1 MNSIQTQNPIALSL
15 LINEDIYRIPE
26 PAENID
32 LAVADETE
40 SVFIKSPENKILVT
54 EELPI
59 VVLPE
64 PIIVKPA
71 YKYIGDNLKS
81 ILILVNE
88 LEADILKKEDLL
100 ALNKML
106 AARKLEQKDV
116 AILNIQK
123 NTHLT
128 FQELKDFFG
137 FNKLLLF
144 GINPADLGIS
154 GMVAN
159 QICTFQNTQV
169 LGTWHIKQMQ
179 LDEKKK
185 LTFWTEMKKFI

>member
-32 LAVADETE
+32 LAVADDTE
-40 SVFIKSPENKILVT
+40 NVVVESHENKVLIT
-54 EELPI
+54 EKLPI
-59 VVLPE
+59 VVLSE

-71 YKYIGDNLKS
+71 YKYIGENLKS

-88 LEADILKKEDLL
+88 LETDILKKEDLL

-116 AILNIQK
+116 AILNIHK

-179 LDEKKK
+179 TDEKKK

>member
-1 MNSIQTQNPIALSL
+1 MNSLQTQNPIALSL

-32 LAVADETE
+32 LAVAGDTE
-40 SVFIKSPENKILVT
+40 NVVVESHENKVLIT
-54 EELPI
+54 EKLPI
-59 VVLPE
+59 VVLSE

-71 YKYIGDNLKS
+71 YKYIGENLKS

-88 LEADILKKEDLL
+88 LDSEILKTEDLL

-116 AILNIQK
+116 AILNIHK

-144 GINPADLGIS
+144 GINPTDLGIS

-159 QICTFQNTQV
+159 QIRTFQNTQFLV
-169 LGTWHIKQMQ
+169 NWHIKQMQ
-179 LDEKKK
+179 TDEKKK
-185 LTFWTEMKKFI
+185 LTFWTEMKKLI

>member
-15 LINEDIYRIPE
+15 LINEDIYCIPE

-71 YKYIGDNLKS
+71 YKYIGENLKS

-88 LEADILKKEDLL
+88 LETDILKKEDLL

-144 GINPADLGIS
+144 GINPIDLGIS
-154 GMVAN
+154 GIVAN

>member
-40 SVFIKSPENKILVT
+40 NVFIKSPENKILVT

-88 LEADILKKEDLL
+88 LETDILKKEDLL

-144 GINPADLGIS
+144 GINPIDLGIS
-154 GMVAN
+154 GIVAN

-185 LTFWTEMKKFI
+185 LTFWTEMKKLI

>member
-144 GINPADLGIS
+144 GINPIDLGIS
-154 GMVAN
+154 GIVAN

>member
-32 LAVADETE
+32 LAVAGDTE
-40 SVFIKSPENKILVT
+40 NVVVQSPENRVFVT

-71 YKYIGDNLKS
+71 YKYIGENLKS

-88 LEADILKKEDLL
+88 LETDILKKEDLL

-116 AILNIQK
+116 AILNIHK

-144 GINPADLGIS
+144 GINPIDLGIS
-154 GMVAN
+154 GIVAN

-185 LTFWTEMKKFI
+185 LTFWTEMKKLI

>member
-1 MNSIQTQNPIALSL
+1 MNSLQTQNPIALSL

-32 LAVADETE
+32 LAVAGDTE
-40 SVFIKSPENKILVT
+40 NVVVESHENKVLIT
-54 EELPI
+54 EKLPI
-59 VVLPE
+59 VVLSE

-71 YKYIGDNLKS
+71 YKYIGENLKS

-88 LEADILKKEDLL
+88 LDSEILKTEDLL

-116 AILNIQK
+116 AILNIHK

-159 QICTFQNTQV
+159 QICTFQNTQI

>member
-40 SVFIKSPENKILVT
+40 NVVVESHENKVLIT
-54 EELPI
+54 EKLPI
-59 VVLPE
+59 VVLSE

-71 YKYIGDNLKS
+71 YKYIGENLKS

-88 LEADILKKEDLL
+88 LETDILKKEDLL

-116 AILNIQK
+116 AILNIHK

-144 GINPADLGIS
+144 GINPTDLGIS
-154 GMVAN
+154 GIVAN

-185 LTFWTEMKKFI
+185 LTFWTEMKKLI